1 MMTMSNCNP
10 LYFAYGSN
18 MKVERLRE
26 RIGDSPKLSVGRVP
40 ETRLL
45 FNKLSR
51 DGSAKANISHDPD
64 CEVWGVVFAVTHEQ
78 FAKLDKLEGGYER
91 RRVNVYLNDGS
102 MIQAETYSSVKTND
116 RTLPFESYKRLVVDG
131 ATENRLP
138 SAYVRYLSSCPA
150 KPDEAYTSNV
160 A

>member
-1 MMTMSNCNP
+1 MITMSNRDP

-26 RIGDSPKLSVGRVP
+26 RIGDFPKLSVGRLP
-40 ETRLL
+40 ETRLR

-64 CEVWGVVFAVTHEQ
+64 CEVWGVVFVVTNEQ
-78 FAKLDKLEGGYER
+78 FALLDKLEAGYER
-91 RRVNVYLNDGS
+91 RPVKVYLNDGS
-102 MIQAETYSSVKTND
+102 MIQAETYSSVKTD
-116 RTLPFESYKRLVVDG
+116 ERTLPFESYKRLVVDG
-131 ATENRLP
+131 AIENRLP
-138 SAYVRYLSSCPA
+138 SAYVRYLASCPA
-150 KPDEAYTSNV
+150 KSDEAYTSNV

>member
-1 MMTMSNCNP
+1 
-10 LYFAYGSN
+10 
-18 MKVERLRE
+18 MKAERLRE
-26 RIGDSPKLSVGRVP
+26 RIGDFPKLSVGRVP

-64 CEVWGVVFAVTHEQ
+64 CEVWGVVFVVTHEQ
-78 FAKLDKLEGGYER
+78 FALLDELEGGYQR
-91 RRVNVYLNDGS
+91 RRVNVYLNVNDGS
-102 MIQAETYSSVKTND
+102 MIQAETYSSVKTDD

-131 ATENRLP
+131 AIENRLP

-150 KPDEAYTSNV
+150 KSDEAYTSNV